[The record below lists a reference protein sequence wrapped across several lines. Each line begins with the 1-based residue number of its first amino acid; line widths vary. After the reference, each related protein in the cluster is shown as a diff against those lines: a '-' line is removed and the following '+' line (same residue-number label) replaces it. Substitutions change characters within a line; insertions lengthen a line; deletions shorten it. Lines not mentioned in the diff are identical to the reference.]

1 MQRVLLV
8 EDHALVR
15 AGLRA
20 LLDAIAEIEV
30 VSEAC
35 DGNEALRLIE
45 ELHPDVVLIDIS
57 MPGLNGIETIRRAAK
72 LPRRPRFLVLT
83 MHADREYVR
92 GALLAGAD
100 GYLLKTADRT
110 ELVTA
115 LAAVG
120 RGEELAQPIGRKDR
134 DRRPGQPRRGAGCAC
149 PHAAPARGPAADH
162 RGPVDERHRAPPACQ
177 HQDRRDASR
186 QIMQRLDI
194 HHVAGLVQYA
204 IRAEDRIGEQT
215 RPISGFP

>member
-15 AGLRA
+15 AGLRV
-20 LLDAIAEIEV
+20 LLDAIPEIEV

-45 ELHPDVVLIDIS
+45 ELHPDVMLIDIS
-57 MPGLNGIETIRRAAK
+57 MPGLNGIEAIRRATK
-72 LPRRPRFLVLT
+72 LQRRPRILVLT

-110 ELVTA
+110 ELVAA

-120 RGEELAQPIGRKDR
+120 RGRAGSARR
-134 DRRPGQPRRGAGCAC
+134 SRRP
-149 PHAAPARGPAADH
+149 
-162 RGPVDERHRAPPACQ
+162 
-177 HQDRRDASR
+177 
-186 QIMQRLDI
+186 
-194 HHVAGLVQYA
+194 
-204 IRAEDRIGEQT
+204 
-215 RPISGFP
+215 